1 MASPSVRHIPSML
14 RSQYAGLVGVIL
26 LISVALTLFSG
37 THFDRVSGHPVNNFL
52 NPYTLMQITTDAS
65 FFAIMAIGATMV
77 IITGGIDL
85 SVGSIYALSGVL
97 TALALR
103 AIPDSPVTPAVAL
116 LLPVA
121 IGLGCGLLNGVMITG
136 LKVHPFIITL
146 GTMSVYRGVAF
157 VASHA
162 ESILVPDRVTRMVKA
177 SLGFSEGVYPI
188 PLLLMLIVTVLGEL
202 LLLRTVLGRH
212 IFAVGGNQQ
221 AARYC
226 GVRVERTLIGVYV
239 MCGLLAGFSAFLGTA
254 YYGSA
259 SCADATGYEL
269 LVIASAVVGGASLA
283 GGKGSAVGATLGA
296 LLIILIRQS
305 IRSLHFEQNYEQI
318 IIGSA
323 IVIAVVFDRMN
334 AASTARRM
342 AMQSVKADSVREEQP

>member
-1 MASPSVRHIPSML
+1 MTTAPVRRMASVL
-14 RSQYAGLVGVIL
+14 RSQYAGLIGVIL

-37 THFDRVSGHPVNNFL
+37 THTDRVTGHPVSNFL
-52 NPYTLMQITTDAS
+52 NQYTLLQITTDAS

-103 AIPDSPVTPAVAL
+103 AMPEGPLVPAVAL

-146 GTMSVYRGVAF
+146 GTMSVYRGIAF

-177 SLGFSEGVYPI
+177 GLGFGDGVYPI
-188 PLLLMLIVTVLGEL
+188 PLLLMLIVTVCGEL
-202 LLLRTVLGRH
+202 LLLRTVMGRN
-212 IFAVGGNQQ
+212 IFAVGGNPQ

-226 GVRVERTLIGVYV
+226 GVRVNHVLISVYV
-239 MCGLLAGFSAFLGTA
+239 VCGLLAGFAAFLGTA

-283 GGKGSAVGATLGA
+283 GGKGAAVGATLGA
-296 LLIILIRQS
+296 LLITLIRQS

-334 AASTARRM
+334 AAAAARRL
-342 AMQSVKADSVREEQP
+342 AMQSVEADTVREEHQ